1 MDTTMKMKR
10 KYENKIPNES
20 AESTSEKTT
29 HSNKKIIQVIYDRAI
44 KWFIRRGFDKKAEN
58 IIFSGKVQDYIAGI
72 SKKLDS
78 YKERLKPLWSE
89 IDSII
94 TCLLSKDFPAKFKIL
109 ALASIIYL
117 ITPIDL
123 IPDVLGIGL
132 IDDICV
138 LVQVISTIFGS
149 IKNMQGKEN
158 MNEDQN

>member
-1 MDTTMKMKR
+1 M
-10 KYENKIPNES
+10 S
-20 AESTSEKTT
+20 
-29 HSNKKIIQVIYDRAI
+29 
-44 KWFIRRGFDKKAEN
+44 
-58 IIFSGKVQDYIAGI
+58 IFY
-72 SKKLDS
+72 
-78 YKERLKPLWSE
+78 
-89 IDSII
+89 
-94 TCLLSKDFPAKFKIL
+94 PAKFKIL